1 LKKVLLFFKV
11 KILKIKNL
19 LIFML
24 CNALS
29 HRHYW
34 NQACLVGSESNRPL
48 FKYCRQP
55 QALNYTFNPPT
66 SLFTFA
72 EDVAM
77 PNIDDQELH
86 LIAS

>member
-1 LKKVLLFFKV
+1 
-11 KILKIKNL
+11 
-19 LIFML
+19 ML

-48 FKYCRQP
+48 FKYCLRP
-55 QALNYTFNPPT
+55 RALNYTF
-66 SLFTFA
+66 A
-72 EDVAM
+72 EEVAM